1 MYSQRIHGPRANP
14 ADYHYKRPVQLTENA
29 TLASDHFASAVVH
42 TQIMRLIH
50 NESQTWCAS
59 GSALQC
65 KRRLAFL
72 VYLTYAL
79 VT

>member
-1 MYSQRIHGPRANP
+1 MYSQRIHGLRANP

-50 NESQTWCAS
+50 SESQTWCAS
-59 GSALQC
+59 GSALAV
-65 KRRLAFL
+65 RDGWHFWFISPMLS
-72 VYLTYAL
+72 
-79 VT
+79 